1 MNTYGTDTMMR
12 SIRALLFIA
21 LVISLTAGCSCFQ
34 KENGGLEIGAVN
46 YPDIAPDNAGG
57 AYAIYQVYLSQQEIN
72 QFYLQ
77 RINPDG
83 ARLWGEKGVLIGE
96 ASGDLDSGGLR
107 VLADDDGGA
116 IAAWCDN
123 WNDVMSITKVNS
135 QGEILWQKDIEGIKY
150 ASHIASDG
158 ASGII
163 YIVDDSG
170 MQRVDAEG
178 NLVWDRP
185 EFLVE
190 NPVVDLRII
199 SDGSGGAFVSIKG
212 RKGDKSV
219 YVQRID
225 GEGNC
230 PWSQGAVS
238 IFYRSSE
245 EASTFAEEANACIA
259 TDGTGDAF
267 VVWLERDPE
276 VISGSAF
283 LMNVLR
289 LSEGGEIIWQK
300 RNLPG
305 GLVGY
310 DMFVVADND
319 GNALVFWQDSSGLRA
334 QKISPGGELL
344 WSGDCIYQW
353 PDGYS
358 YNVVADGNNGAII
371 GSSLMEG
378 VSDRSLRAQII
389 DGDGKTLFPEG
400 VALSDDNQ
408 VHSGR
413 FMMSADGEGGA
424 LFTWGSSENIYSV
437 EHSSVQRISAEGE
450 LLWGDSGIRLD
461 DWNY

>member
-34 KENGGLEIGAVN
+34 KDSGGLEIGDVN

-96 ASGDLDSGGLR
+96 ASGDLGSGELR

-135 QGEILWQKDIEGIKY
+135 QGEILWQKDIEGIEY

-190 NPVVDLRII
+190 EPVADLRII
-199 SDGSGGAFVSIKG
+199 GDGSGGAFVLTIGKSSEY
-212 RKGDKSV
+212 SV

-230 PWSQGAVS
+230 PWSQ
-238 IFYRSSE
+238 
-245 EASTFAEEANACIA
+245 EAISVYSGSKAANAYITA
-259 TDGTGDAF
+259 DGTGGVF
-267 VVWLERDPE
+267 VIWTERDPE
-276 VISGSAF
+276 ATSTPTD
-283 LMNVLR
+283 LMSVLR
-289 LSEGGEIIWQK
+289 LSEGGEVVWQQ
-300 RNLPG
+300 RDLPE
-305 GLVGY
+305 GLIADPW

-344 WSGDCIYQW
+344 WSGDCIYRW

-389 DGDGKTLFPEG
+389 DGDSKPLFPESEG
-400 VALSDDNQ
+400 VALSDDNT
-408 VHSGR
+408 VYHWWFVVSE
-413 FMMSADGEGGA
+413 DGEGGA
-424 LFTWGSSENIYSV
+424 LFAWGSSENIYSV

>member
-83 ARLWGEKGVLIGE
+83 ARLWGEKGILIGE

-135 QGEILWQKDIEGIKY
+135 QGEILWQKNIEGIKY

-170 MQRVDAEG
+170 MQRMDAEG

-230 PWSQGAVS
+230 PWSQRAVS

-259 TDGTGDAF
+259 TDGTGGAF

-305 GLVGY
+305 VLVGY
-310 DMFVVADND
+310 DIFVVADNN
-319 GNALVFWQDSSGLRA
+319 GNAVVFWEYASDLRA

-344 WSGDCIYQW
+344 WSGDGRYTL
-353 PDGYS
+353 DGFS
-358 YNVVADGNNGAII
+358 YNVVANGDNGAII
-371 GSSLMEG
+371 GSCSRYG
-378 VSDRSLRAQII
+378 GRSLKAQII